1 LLIYTNTNKKPLVAI
16 IGPTGTGKSSLAID
30 LASIF
35 KGEIVNADS
44 RQVYRYMDIGT
55 AKPSSI
61 ERGKVP
67 HHLFD
72 IIDPNHDF
80 GLAQYLEL
88 ARPAIQDIHERD
100 NIPFLVG
107 GSGQYVW
114 SILEGWEI
122 PRIPPNVEFR
132 SSLEAIAAQG
142 GENELYDCLVNIDP
156 VSAQKIDKR
165 NVRRVIRALEVTQIA
180 EKPFSQLKIMKA
192 PDYNILII
200 GLTAERTTLYQK
212 VDFRV
217 ESMFANG
224 LEAEATKLENMG
236 YNFQLPSMNSIGY
249 KQIGV
254 MRRDMIDRD
263 KTIQNVKVDT
273 HRFIRHQYSW
283 FSLRDKRIIWFDNS
297 ADVKTEIITLIANH
311 ISMD

>member
-1 LLIYTNTNKKPLVAI
+1 M
-16 IGPTGTGKSSLAID
+16 
-30 LASIF
+30 F

-55 AKPSSI
+55 AKPSSV
-61 ERGKVP
+61 EREKVP

-72 IIDPNHDF
+72 IIDPDQGF

-88 ARPAIQDIHERD
+88 ARPAINDIHERD

-142 GENELYDCLVNIDP
+142 GEDDLYDCLVDIDP
-156 VSAQKIDKR
+156 VSAKNIDKR
-165 NVRRVIRALEVTQIA
+165 NIRRVIRALEVTQMA
-180 EKPFSQLKIMKA
+180 KKPFSQLKIMKA

-200 GLTAERTTLYQK
+200 GLTSERTMLYQK
-212 VDFRV
+212 VDLRV

-224 LEAEATKLENMG
+224 LEDEATKLENMG

-249 KQIGV
+249 KQISF
-254 MRRDMIDRD
+254 MRRNKIDRD
-263 KTIQNVKVDT
+263 KTIQNVKADT

-283 FSLRDKRIIWFDNS
+283 FRLKDKRIIWFDTS
-297 ADVKTEIITLIANH
+297 TDVKTEIMTLVSNY

>member
-1 LLIYTNTNKKPLVAI
+1 
-16 IGPTGTGKSSLAID
+16 LAID
-30 LASIF
+30 LASMF
-35 KGEIVNADS
+35 KGEIINADS
-44 RQVYRYMDIGT
+44 RQVYRHMDIGT

-61 ERGKVP
+61 EQRKVP

-72 IIDPNHDF
+72 IIDPDQAF

-88 ARPAIQDIHERD
+88 ARPAIKDIHERN

-122 PRIPPNVEFR
+122 PKIPPNVEFR
-132 SSLEAIAAQG
+132 SSLEAIAARG
-142 GENELYDCLVNIDP
+142 GENDLYDSLVKIDP

-165 NVRRVIRALEVTQIA
+165 NVRRVIRALEVTRMA
-180 EKPFSQLKIMKA
+180 DKPFSQLKTMKA
-192 PDYNILII
+192 PDYNVLII
-200 GLTAERTTLYQK
+200 GLTAERTSLYQK
-212 VDFRV
+212 VDLRV
-217 ESMFANG
+217 DSMFANG
-224 LEAEATKLENMG
+224 FEDEATKLENMG

-254 MRRDMIDRD
+254 MRRDKIDRD
-263 KTIQNVKVDT
+263 KTIQMIKVDT

-283 FSLRDKRIIWFDNS
+283 FSLKDKRIIWFDTSSDFKN
-297 ADVKTEIITLIANH
+297 EIMTLLANH
-311 ISMD
+311 ISLG